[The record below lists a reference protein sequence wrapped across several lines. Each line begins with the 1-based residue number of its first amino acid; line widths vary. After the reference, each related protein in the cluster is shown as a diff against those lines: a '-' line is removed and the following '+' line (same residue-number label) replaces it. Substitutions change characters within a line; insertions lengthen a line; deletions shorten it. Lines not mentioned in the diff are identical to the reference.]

1 LQTVST
7 LLLTA
12 STGEG
17 VAVTKL
23 ADQTAGS
30 PIFSKARDG
39 VLFLWGWV
47 NRLEWSAVLLTA
59 LLAAALH
66 IRFVTHVGGLWR
78 DEANSVNLATLPS
91 FAEVLHLLDYD
102 SFPILFF
109 GVLRGWLGIFGADND
124 AALRAFGGLV
134 GFAILGALWFNA
146 RAFGI
151 RWPVLSLALIGL
163 NPMLIRYGD
172 STRAYGLGMLLI
184 LLTFRS
190 FWRLVEKP
198 SHPDARR
205 LLVAT
210 ALALLS
216 VQCLYYNSVLL
227 LAISAGT
234 VAVALRKR
242 AWRTVGIV
250 LGIGIV
256 AAASLLPYVPMMRRM
271 REWTFMVSYPA
282 DFAWLWK
289 RTCEVIGSPDPLGVW
304 LWVGLFVTGLGV
316 VIGFFASQVWR
327 GLAQRRIVDE
337 ESRLQSSLVAR
348 GPQLSSSIPDPVL
361 FAAVTLFVGVIGY
374 AAFLRMLHYYTQPW
388 YYITLIAFSACAL
401 DVVFGAWPTA
411 EKYGSLPLIMRIGR
425 LAAAFAL
432 LCFTVLPD
440 WEEMLVRHTNV
451 DLLSARLQPLAVRG
465 DVILVPRWECA
476 IPLTRYYRGPAE
488 IISLPPIDEHR
499 FHRYDLVLRQM
510 AKTDALR
517 PVLLRMEEVLRSGHH
532 VFTVGTLPSVDAAYP
547 IPNLPP
553 AYRDPEGIWHVAH
566 HNSVWQLQAGQLLS
580 AHAARG
586 GQIDVPI
593 PGKARVQGFED
604 LELWVAEGWR

>member
-1 LQTVST
+1 M
-7 LLLTA
+7 
-12 STGEG
+12 
-17 VAVTKL
+17 
-23 ADQTAGS
+23 
-30 PIFSKARDG
+30 
-39 VLFLWGWV
+39 LFLWGWIS
-47 NRLEWSAVLLTA
+47 RLEWFAVLLTA
-59 LLAAALH
+59 LVATALH

-78 DEANSVNLATLPS
+78 DETNSVNLAALPS

-134 GFAILGALWFNA
+134 GIGVLGALWFNA

-198 SHPDARR
+198 SHPGARR
-205 LLVAT
+205 LLVAA

-227 LAISAGT
+227 LAIIAGT

-250 LGIGIV
+250 IGIGIL
-256 AAASLLPYVPMMRRM
+256 AATSLLPYVPMMRRM

-289 RTCEVIGSPDPLGVW
+289 RTCEVIGSPDPLGIW

-316 VIGFFASQVWR
+316 AAGFVGSHVWR
-327 GLAQRRIVDE
+327 GLAQPRIVE
-337 ESRLQSSLVAR
+337 KTGPKSSMGSRNPELPSW
-348 GPQLSSSIPDPVL
+348 IPDSVL
-361 FAAVTLFVGVIGY
+361 FAAVALFLGVTGY
-374 AAFLRMLHYYTQPW
+374 AAFLRILHYYTQPW
-388 YYITLIAFSACAL
+388 YYITLIAFSAGAL
-401 DVVFGAWPTA
+401 DVVFGAWPIA
-411 EKYGSLPLIMRIGR
+411 ERYRSFPVTLRMGR

-440 WEEMLVRHTNV
+440 WEEMPVRHTNV
-451 DLLSARLQPLAVRG
+451 DLLSARLQPLAASG

-476 IPLTRYYRGPAE
+476 IPLARYYRGPAE
-488 IISLPPIDEHR
+488 IISLPPIGEHR

-510 AKTDALR
+510 MTVDPLH
-517 PVLLRMEEVLRSGHH
+517 PVLTRLEGVLQSGHR
-532 VFTVGTLPSVDAAYP
+532 VFIAGALPVPDAGSAL
-547 IPNLPP
+547 PNLPP
-553 AYRDPEGIWHVAH
+553 AYRGADGSWHGGAYDR
-566 HNSVWQLQAGQLLS
+566 VWQLQAGQLLGF
-580 AHAARG
+580 HAARVG
-586 GQIDVPI
+586 HIAVPV
-593 PGKARVQGFED
+593 PGKARVQGFENLD
-604 LELWVAEGWR
+604 LLVAEGWR